1 MIVSCQ
7 DLILSQGE
15 IETVWHTKSNFL
27 AAIKTFCDT
36 PIQDIWVEKLV
47 CPLSE
52 PSKHYKYTYLR
63 TPHTPLTKCSFHWH
77 DLGSWPTMWSLGSLY
92 SQLNAVTTINIMVLL
107 QEEVGWLGP
116 TVANRRPQRKLSGGP
131 MAEYLFWEN
140 YPQTV
145 FSKMCRH

>member
-47 CPLSE
+47 CPL
-52 PSKHYKYTYLR
+52 KWAKQTLQVHLLTY
-63 TPHTPLTKCSFHWH
+63 HTHAI
-77 DLGSWPTMWSLGSLY
+77 DQM
-92 SQLNAVTTINIMVLL
+92 
-107 QEEVGWLGP
+107 
-116 TVANRRPQRKLSGGP
+116 
-131 MAEYLFWEN
+131 
-140 YPQTV
+140 
-145 FSKMCRH
+145 